1 MHGACKMTCHS
12 DLACTITL
20 CKQVTCLLR
29 RAHSAGVCCIVC
41 SPWQPEQLCT
51 GSYDEHVRLWDMRE
65 PSRPLECTKVLLQLL
80 RTSAGLAVID
90 QARSRECRHVFC
102 NVGASAQGAC

>member
-1 MHGACKMTCHS
+1 MIHAMHGACEMACHS

-51 GSYDEHVRLWDMRE
+51 GSYDEYVRLWDMRE

-80 RTSAGLAVID
+80 RISWTSAGLAVLD
-90 QARSRECRHVFC
+90 
-102 NVGASAQGAC
+102 